1 MTAPVGPAERTSR
14 ETPELLPPEQLVDG
28 EWATPEADGRA
39 ELSDPITEEPLQPRV
54 ATPLAEVR
62 RAVAAGWRDH
72 RCSPGGIGSPGQ
84 RRAALLE
91 AADRLDAIS
100 EDVAAQESLTSGVPI
115 AVTRLFA
122 GSLGATL
129 RSAAVRISALEP
141 EDLGGDGRSVLL
153 HRLPL
158 GPAAVIAPWNAPTAV
173 AAKKAAYA
181 WAAGC
186 PVVIKPS
193 PWTPNGTVLLVR
205 ALHEAARSAGLTQAA
220 VQLVFGDAAV
230 GGALVSDPCVRAVS
244 FTGSRTA
251 GRAVAA
257 AAAGGLAALQL
268 ELGSNNPAVVLAD
281 ADLRETA
288 GHLARG
294 MTKLNGAWCEAPGT
308 VFVPR
313 ELRDR
318 LIDELVDQLGGE
330 RMGHP
335 LDPSATFGP
344 QGNPAQWSGLARSVD
359 RLREGG
365 ARIVEVGEAP
375 LPGRWTVP
383 TLAIESSADA
393 ARAEAFGPVLV
404 LRGYDDLDDAVAE
417 CWALE
422 TGLAGYV
429 FSTSPTAA
437 HDVGRR
443 LPAGEVKIN
452 GTSLLDMSDRSAQ
465 TFWYG
470 SGVGG
475 HGDDD
480 LLRFFTGAR
489 IVGEDVRSPL

>member
-1 MTAPVGPAERTSR
+1 VTATAASVERGTQ
-14 ETPELLPPEQLVDG
+14 LLSPQQLVDG
-28 EWATPEADGRA
+28 EWSTPEADGEA
-39 ELSDPITEEPLQPRV
+39 QLSDPITGEPLQPRV
-54 ATPLAEVR
+54 ATPLADVG
-62 RAVAAGWRDH
+62 RAVAAAWRDH
-72 RCSPGGIGSPGQ
+72 RAEPGGIGTPEQ
-84 RRAALLE
+84 RRDALLQ

-100 EDVAAQESLTSGVPI
+100 EDVAAQDSLTSGVPI

-129 RSAAVRISALEP
+129 RSAAARIGTLAP
-141 EDLGGDGRSVLL
+141 EDLGVEGRSVLL

-173 AAKKAAYA
+173 AAKKTAYA

-186 PVVIKPS
+186 PVVVKPS
-193 PWTPNGTVLLVR
+193 PWAPNGTVLLAR
-205 ALHEAARSAGLTQAA
+205 ALQDAARSAGLQPAA
-220 VQLVFGDAAV
+220 VQLVLGDAAV
-230 GGALVSDPCVRAVS
+230 GGALVSDPRVRAVS
-244 FTGSRTA
+244 FTGSRAA

-257 AAAGGLAALQL
+257 AAAGGLAATQL
-268 ELGSNNPAVVLAD
+268 ELGSNNPAVVLPD
-281 ADLRETA
+281 ADLEEVA

-294 MTKLNGAWCEAPGT
+294 MTKLNGAWCESPGT

-318 LIDELVDQLGGE
+318 LVDELVAQLSTE

-335 LDPSATFGP
+335 LDPDATFGP
-344 QGNPAQWSGLARSVD
+344 QSNPAQWSALVQRLD
-359 RLREGG
+359 RLRESG
-365 ARIVEVGEAP
+365 ARIVAVGKPP
-375 LPGRWTVP
+375 LQGRWVVP
-383 TLAIESSADA
+383 TLAVEPSSDA
-393 ARAEAFGPVLV
+393 ARSEVFGPVLIV
-404 LRGYDDLDDAVAE
+404 RGYDDVADAVAE
-417 CWALE
+417 SHMLE
-422 TGLAGYV
+422 TGLAAYV
-429 FSTSPTAA
+429 FSASPEAA
-437 HDVGRR
+437 HEVGRL
-443 LPAGEVKIN
+443 LPGGEVKIN

-489 IVGEDVRSPL
+489 IVGEDVDSPL